1 MFELKRLSPAAIPKA
16 LEKAVRYR
24 LLNEPW
30 EAESIC
36 LDVLLTDPENQE
48 ALVTLVLALTDG
60 FNESPG
66 VDVKRPTEVIE
77 RLSDPY
83 ARHYYAGL
91 IHERW
96 AHALAAKGVPGH
108 VGLSWIREAMREY
121 EKAADISP
129 PGNEDATL
137 RWNAC
142 VRFLQ
147 REEQLESGP
156 CDARITAEANH
167 GDEMP
172 LR

>member
-1 MFELKRLSPAAIPKA
+1 MFELKPISHAAIPKA

-36 LDVLLTDPENQE
+36 LDVLATDPENQE
-48 ALVTLVLALTDG
+48 ALVTLLLALTDG
-60 FNESPG
+60 FAASPG
-66 VDVKRPTEVIE
+66 VDLKRATEILP
-77 RLSDPY
+77 RLHDAY

-91 IHERW
+91 VHERW
-96 AHALAAKGVPGH
+96 AHALAAKSVPGH
-108 VGLSWIREAMREY
+108 VSLSWIREAMRAY
-121 EKAADISP
+121 EKAAAISP
-129 PGNEDATL
+129 VGNEDANL

-142 VRFLQ
+142 VRLFQ
-147 REEQLESGP
+147 RAEKPEAGP
-156 CDARITAEANH
+156 ADAKITAEANH